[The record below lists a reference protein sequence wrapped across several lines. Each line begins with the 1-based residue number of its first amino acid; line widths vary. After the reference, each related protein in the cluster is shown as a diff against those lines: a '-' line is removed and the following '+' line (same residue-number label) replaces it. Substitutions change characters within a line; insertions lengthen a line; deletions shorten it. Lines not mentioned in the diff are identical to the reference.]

1 MRNFLLFA
9 FFIFTSSSIFFA
21 AKSSSNED
29 FDTYRPPVSS
39 FHCEELL
46 EIRNKNLRAKQKLT
60 GLLERNSRLMRRT
73 PRERENSYRRL
84 TFIRGEIKFKL
95 EQRIFRLKSIE
106 EKIVRSGCPGFISSS
121 L

>member
-9 FFIFTSSSIFFA
+9 IFIFTSSSIFFA
-21 AKSSSNED
+21 AKSSSNMD
-29 FDTYRPPVSS
+29 FDTYRPPGSS

-46 EIRNKNLRAKQKLT
+46 ETRTENLRVKQKLI
-60 GLLERNSRLMRRT
+60 GLLERNSQLIANT
-73 PRERENSYRRL
+73 PRERENSYRKL

-106 EKIVRSGCPGFISSS
+106 EKIVRSGCPGFLSSN